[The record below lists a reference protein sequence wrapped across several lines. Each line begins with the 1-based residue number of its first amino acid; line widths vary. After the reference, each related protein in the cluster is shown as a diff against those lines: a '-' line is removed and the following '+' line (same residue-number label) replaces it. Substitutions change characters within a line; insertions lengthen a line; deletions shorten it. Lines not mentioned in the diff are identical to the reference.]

1 MKYTS
6 LKNDIVNILH
16 SSDYDLYL
24 KFYDEDGRN
33 TLDTE
38 KSEWCYI
45 SNYNIMIKFM
55 NDENSVI
62 QIWKDKNTLDENM
75 KHIIQRIRELSGLNG
90 VQVQIRIYD
99 DLNQRKI
106 YNLIKNDILKQRE
119 SEDMDESVNND
130 DKVLIET
137 LYNIVNTAKDT
148 KRPSDF
154 YISEAMQLE
163 NTRKIFS
170 EIIKEISYLNAFK
183 NTSISETLK
192 PLMSLKTLD
201 AVSYTHLTLPTKLE
215 V

>member
-24 KFYDEDGRN
+24 KFYNEDGRN

-38 KSEWCYI
+38 KSKWCYI

-55 NDENSVI
+55 DDENSVI

-106 YNLIKNDILKQRE
+106 YN
-119 SEDMDESVNND
+119 
-130 DKVLIET
+130 
-137 LYNIVNTAKDT
+137 
-148 KRPSDF
+148 
-154 YISEAMQLE
+154 
-163 NTRKIFS
+163 
-170 EIIKEISYLNAFK
+170 
-183 NTSISETLK
+183 
-192 PLMSLKTLD
+192 
-201 AVSYTHLTLPTKLE
+201 
-215 V
+215 

>member
-16 SSDYDLYL
+16 SSDYDLIL

-45 SNYNIMIKFM
+45 SNYNIMVKFM

-62 QIWKDKNTLDENM
+62 QLWKDKNTLDENM

-106 YNLIKNDILKQRE
+106 YNLIKRDIIKRTDIQWVYHCYYYIVIMHSLLFFKILDILFIPIHPF
-119 SEDMDESVNND
+119 S
-130 DKVLIET
+130 
-137 LYNIVNTAKDT
+137 YN
-148 KRPSDF
+148 
-154 YISEAMQLE
+154 
-163 NTRKIFS
+163 
-170 EIIKEISYLNAFK
+170 
-183 NTSISETLK
+183 
-192 PLMSLKTLD
+192 
-201 AVSYTHLTLPTKLE
+201 
-215 V
+215 